1 MSKAFNDEVTMTMMK
16 VIQLCTNELLKEGS
30 PDKRTTASALSYG
43 RKEIAKDILDII
55 KNINLEV
62 K

>member
-1 MSKAFNDEVTMTMMK
+1 MSKSFNDEVTVTMMK
-16 VIQLCTNELLKEGS
+16 VIQLCTNELLREVDG
-30 PDKRTTASALSYG
+30 DKRTTANAYDYG
-43 RKEIAKDILDII
+43 RKEIAKDILNII